1 LGQIRIIGGQ
11 WKRTLIPVPER
22 PGLRP
27 TSDRIRETLFNWL
40 GQTLLGCRCLDLF
53 AGTGALGLEA
63 ASRHAD
69 DVVLVERDSTACSQL
84 AHLIEKLKAQDR
96 VHLVKA
102 DALAWARAAVSR
114 EGRAFNLIFLDP
126 PFGEQLLDQA
136 LPAVLPLLAPSGQI
150 YVESDQAISPAQ
162 AADWGL
168 LIERKDKAGAV
179 HYHLL
184 RQDG

>member
-1 LGQIRIIGGQ
+1 
-11 WKRTLIPVPER
+11 
-22 PGLRP
+22 
-27 TSDRIRETLFNWL
+27 
-40 GQTLLGCRCLDLF
+40 
-53 AGTGALGLEA
+53 
-63 ASRHAD
+63 
-69 DVVLVERDSTACSQL
+69 VLVERDSTACSQL

-126 PFGEQLLDQA
+126 PFGGQLLDQA